1 LVRRMNNLNRQS
13 WPALAAQNA
22 AYLASL
28 GK

>member
-1 LVRRMNNLNRQS
+1 MKNLNRQS

>member
-1 LVRRMNNLNRQS
+1 MKNLNKQS

>member
-1 LVRRMNNLNRQS
+1 MNDLNRQS
-13 WPALAAQNA
+13 WTALAAQNA